1 MIVDFHTHV
10 FPDKIASP
18 AIASLESRAH
28 IKAAI
33 AGTGHALYESMIGA
47 VDVSIVLPV
56 VTNPE
61 KTMHLVD
68 FAEQMNVR
76 YASSA
81 HSAAESGDNVLSCA
95 SSRPRIISFAG
106 IHPDTA
112 DCSAVLAEIA
122 RRGFKGIK
130 IHPDYQ
136 NTFIDDIRYE
146 RIIARASELGLITVV
161 HAGIDIGLPEP
172 VHCPPARARK
182 MIDDVHPQNVVL
194 AHLGGW
200 KQWDDVERLLV
211 NQNVYFDTAFTH
223 GYISNGQFARI
234 IKNHGAEKILFATD
248 SPWSGQK
255 ESIADIRALCL
266 TDKEKNLVLGEN
278 ACTLLA
284 LQ

>member
-18 AIASLESRAH
+18 AIASLEGRAH

-33 AGTGHALYESMIGA
+33 AGTERALCESMIGA

-56 VTNPE
+56 VTNPQ
-61 KTMHLVD
+61 KTMHLID
-68 FAEQMNVR
+68 FAEQMNAR
-76 YASSA
+76 YESSQ
-81 HSAAESGDNVLSCA
+81 
-95 SSRPRIISFAG
+95 PRIISFAG

-136 NTFIDDIRYE
+136 STFIDDIRYE

-161 HAGIDIGLPEP
+161 HAGIDIGLPDP

-182 MIDDVHPQNVVL
+182 MIDDVHPQKFVL

-200 KQWDDVERLLV
+200 KQWDDVEHFLV

-234 IKNHGAEKILFATD
+234 IKNHGAEKVLFATD

-255 ESIADIRALCL
+255 ESVADIRALCL
-266 TDKEKNLVLGEN
+266 TDKEKNLVLCEN
-278 ACTLLA
+278 ACRLLD